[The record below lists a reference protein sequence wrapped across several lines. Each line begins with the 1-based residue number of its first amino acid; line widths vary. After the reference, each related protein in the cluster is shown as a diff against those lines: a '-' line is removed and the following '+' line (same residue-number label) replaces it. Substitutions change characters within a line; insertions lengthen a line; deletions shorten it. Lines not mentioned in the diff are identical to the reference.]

1 MKDMGA
7 WSRLTEEEREVYNKE
22 AAAVRESRRGEEL
35 TPELRARKIKI
46 HVDRIKQE
54 VCKGYCIYSQCQWSY
69 IKTGFA
75 LETF

>member
-1 MKDMGA
+1 MGA

-22 AAAVRESRRGEEL
+22 AAAVRESRRGEQL
-35 TPELRARKIKI
+35 TPELRARKIKL

-54 VCKGYCIYSQCQWSY
+54 VCQSMCPWSC
-69 IKTGFA
+69 IKTGFN